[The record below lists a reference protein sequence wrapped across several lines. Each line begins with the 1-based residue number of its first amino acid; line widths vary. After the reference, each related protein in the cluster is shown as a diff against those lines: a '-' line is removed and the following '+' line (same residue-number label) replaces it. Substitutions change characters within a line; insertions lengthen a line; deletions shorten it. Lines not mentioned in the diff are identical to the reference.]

1 MCSNLHKYLSIHLHR
16 YLNTHLHSNLFRRR
30 SCDSLPLRWFV
41 ILNTNINLIGLL
53 NVIHF
58 WFIIDVIWLSFI
70 EININTLVCFIP
82 HKVILQLWTSERK
95 CSQSLSYTPPS
106 STSDCNEPV
115 KILLPS
121 ENVGRTFSRTN
132 LEKLHDVCD
141 IKYLLQLSSF
151 YWSTVIWGH
160 SHWLF

>member
-1 MCSNLHKYLSIHLHR
+1 M
-16 YLNTHLHSNLFRRR
+16 LFD
-30 SCDSLPLRWFV
+30 CLFV
-41 ILNTNINLIGLL
+41 RLILTCL
-53 NVIHF
+53 F
-58 WFIIDVIWLSFI
+58 
-70 EININTLVCFIP
+70 CFIP

-141 IKYLLQLSSF
+141 IKYSTIIKLLLIYSDLGTQPLTLLMHLHTVHIVPDVLD
-151 YWSTVIWGH
+151 STCRLQNHGMLAMCDVHI
-160 SHWLF
+160 FRA